1 MEELLTIKVLP
12 SFFFFAAV
20 DFPPLMELLLKILQP
35 FSRLEF
41 PLDFLEEQ
49 WNEAAKW
56 PQKLVGSKR
65 LSDAFSFLFSD

>member
-49 WNEAAKW
+49 
-56 PQKLVGSKR
+56 
-65 LSDAFSFLFSD
+65 